1 MKKKIFFL
9 FSVFFVM
16 FFAFPSQN
24 VFADS
29 PKRLDEVLGQY
40 AMSMIGKANQNLKD
54 VEKYIG
60 TELVSRF
67 KNRTN
72 ELNDIVN
79 GALTVKGGDHIL
91 ETWDKIVDFAFPV
104 DDESVQITAT
114 PALKGAIADIVVN
127 LPDEIKVSEGY
138 KFLGKFASELGSGH
152 SFVNV
157 PFSYQ
162 YVKGVSPDYIYF
174 KIVQVTNGIET
185 SFGTSLRYE
194 NETYPFGSAS
204 FNAGNFEDKTW
215 YTSVDLAYARENS
228 NGDFKVTGLDFSTK
242 GFREET
248 VVDVYYSLGEVS
260 AVPYNKTDIINN
272 SFLNQNNTNVYNIL
286 NGQIGDNTTV
296 THNFDKYYKNFNDY
310 GVSPDKNQISSGS
323 GILSAI
329 LGFLGGIPK
338 MITDFLEAMFGLFE
352 RIIAIFIPTAEQIS
366 SLGDSLSSIIDD
378 FNGKFS
384 LFIDL
389 GDSLKGAFSS
399 PSNIFD
405 YSITLMDKSY
415 PLIPVFLAGALG
427 QVRVFLS
434 GALVLSTFTSIY
446 KRIVGSG
453 DVIKS

>member
-1 MKKKIFFL
+1 MKKKIIFL

-16 FFAFPSQN
+16 FFAYPSQS

-79 GALTVKGGDHIL
+79 GALTVNGGDHIL

-104 DDESVQITAT
+104 DDESVEITST

-127 LPDEIKVSEGY
+127 LPDEIKVSDDY
-138 KFLGKFASELGSGH
+138 KFLGRFASGAPH
-152 SFVNV
+152 VWVDV
-157 PFSYQ
+157 PFSYNL
-162 YVKGVSPDYIYF
+162 VKGVSSDYIYF
-174 KIVQVTNGIET
+174 KIVEISSYGLDKESNQYVNFVNGDGNSSNIGLVT
-185 SFGTSLRYE
+185 SSR
-194 NETYPFGSAS
+194 
-204 FNAGNFEDKTW
+204 EDKTW
-215 YTSVDLAYARENS
+215 YSFA
-228 NGDFKVTGLDFSTK
+228 DFTNESGNIGITGLQLVTNLDW
-242 GFREET
+242 EE
-248 VVDVYYSLGEVS
+248 VLLDVYYSIGEPS

-272 SFLNQNNTNVYNIL
+272 SFLNQNTTNVYNIL

-296 THNFDKYYKNFNDY
+296 THNFDKYYENFNDY
-310 GVSPDKNQISSGS
+310 GVSPDKNQVSSGS
-323 GILSAI
+323 GILSSL

-405 YSITLMDKSY
+405 YSITLMDKRY
-415 PLIPVFLAGALG
+415 PLIPAFLAGALG

-434 GALVLSTFTSIY
+434 GALVLTTFTNIY